1 VEVLSLSGIRARLE
15 ALEASA
21 AQTRARAQEAHRLA
35 GEAQRRADHGAEV
48 ASGSIG
54 AMDGISDS
62 SRKIAA
68 AIAVVD
74 SVAAQTNLLALNAAV
89 EAARAG
95 EHGRGFA
102 VVAAEIRSLAIR
114 SAEAAKEIK
123 QLVDASLR
131 HVQEGEA
138 LVEASGEG
146 LAGLTETVKQVD
158 ALVGEIAAAA
168 EVQSSGLAELA
179 RVIGQLEARQRS

>member
-1 VEVLSLSGIRARLE
+1 
-15 ALEASA
+15 
-21 AQTRARAQEAHRLA
+21 
-35 GEAQRRADHGAEV
+35 
-48 ASGSIG
+48 
-54 AMDGISDS
+54 MDGISAS

-68 AIAVVD
+68 IIAVID

-102 VVAAEIRSLAIR
+102 VVAAEVRNLAVR

-123 QLVDASLR
+123 QLVESSLR

-138 LVEASGEG
+138 LVEASGEA
-146 LAGLTETVKQVD
+146 LAGLMDAVKQVD
-158 ALVGEIAAAA
+158 GLVGEIASAA
-168 EVQSSGLAELA
+168 EAQASGLAALSKA
-179 RVIGQLEARQRS
+179 IGELEARRGR

>member
-1 VEVLSLSGIRARLE
+1 VAG
-15 ALEASA
+15 A
-21 AQTRARAQEAHRLA
+21 AQTRARAQEAHRLTE
-35 GEAQRRADHGAEV
+35 EAQKRAGHGAEV
-48 ASGSIG
+48 SSGSIG
-54 AMDGISDS
+54 AMDGISAS

-68 AIAVVD
+68 IIAVID

-102 VVAAEIRSLAIR
+102 VVAAEVRNLAVR

-123 QLVDASLR
+123 QLVESSLR

-138 LVEASGEG
+138 LVEASGEA
-146 LAGLTETVKQVD
+146 LAGLMDAVKQVD
-158 ALVGEIAAAA
+158 RLVGEIAAAA
-168 EVQSSGLAELA
+168 EAQASGLADLSRA
-179 RVIGQLEARQRS
+179 IGELEARRGR

>member
-1 VEVLSLSGIRARLE
+1 
-15 ALEASA
+15 
-21 AQTRARAQEAHRLA
+21 
-35 GEAQRRADHGAEV
+35 
-48 ASGSIG
+48 
-54 AMDGISDS
+54 MDGISAS

-68 AIAVVD
+68 IIAVID

-102 VVAAEIRSLAIR
+102 VVAAEVRSLAVR

-123 QLVDASLR
+123 HLVENSLR

-138 LVEASGEG
+138 LVEASGEA
-146 LAGLTETVKQVD
+146 LAGLMDTVKQVD
-158 ALVGEIAAAA
+158 GLVGKIAAAA
-168 EVQSSGLAELA
+168 EAQSNGLADLSKA
-179 RVIGQLEARQRS
+179 IGNLEAGQRR

>member
-1 VEVLSLSGIRARLE
+1 
-15 ALEASA
+15 
-21 AQTRARAQEAHRLA
+21 
-35 GEAQRRADHGAEV
+35 
-48 ASGSIG
+48 
-54 AMDGISDS
+54 MDGISAS

-68 AIAVVD
+68 IVAVID

-102 VVAAEIRSLAIR
+102 VVAAEVRGLAVR

-123 QLVDASLR
+123 QLVEGSLR

-138 LVEASGEG
+138 LVEASGEA
-146 LAGLTETVKQVD
+146 LAGLMDAVKQVD
-158 ALVGEIAAAA
+158 GLVGEIAAASQA
-168 EVQSSGLAELA
+168 QSAELA
-179 RVIGQLEARQRS
+179 DLARTLARA